1 MSLLIVIVLLL
12 IILAKI
18 VSFRNTS
25 ISTQKKFLIFTGI
38 IIVVVFS
45 IRNAE
50 VDIGSDLNNY
60 YRLYCRAIES
70 SSLVDFLKN
79 NPFEKGYLLLN
90 WILSRLI
97 KWPQFIL
104 LFQSA
109 FCISITFRFIYR
121 YSNNMFMSV
130 LGFMS
135 FGLMQFYLTGF
146 RQSIAI
152 AICLLAL
159 EMAEKR
165 KLLSFIVFSAL
176 AISIHQTSIVFI
188 IVYVLVRIPVNKLTV
203 LLDVSLI
210 LILSKVIPELIE
222 FGNEVFEK
230 SYAGVFTGN
239 LTGGLINILIAFLI
253 LFVMVI
259 QLKSRY
265 KHNIYLN
272 YNDVEKPYNNVLKI
286 TNKSAINYK
295 FMHILIIGI
304 GFYIMRYNA
313 LVLERISFYF
323 TPVMFILLPQV
334 IENGFTKESKK
345 ILQIIFILGMIFLI
359 YWRMKNM
366 SFIPFWL

>member
-1 MSLLIVIVLLL
+1 MGLLIVIILLL
-12 IILAKI
+12 IVFAKI
-18 VSFRNTS
+18 VLFQSNS
-25 ISTQKKFLIFTGI
+25 ISTQKKFLIFTAI
-38 IIVVVFS
+38 VIIVFFS

-60 YRLYCRAIES
+60 YRLYYRAIES
-70 SSLVDFLKN
+70 SSLIDFLNN

-104 LFQSA
+104 FFQSA
-109 FCISITFRFIYR
+109 FCIGITFRFIYKH
-121 YSNNMFMSV
+121 SNNMFMSV

-165 KLLSFIVFSAL
+165 KLLNFIILLAL
-176 AISIHQTSIVFI
+176 AISTHQTSIVFTV
-188 IVYVLVRIPVNKLTV
+188 VYVLVWIPVNKLTI

-222 FGNEVFEK
+222 FGNEIFEK
-230 SYAGVFTGN
+230 NYSGVFTGN
-239 LTGGLINILIAFLI
+239 LTGGLINILIALLI
-253 LFVMVI
+253 LFIMFL
-259 QLKSRY
+259 QLKPSY
-265 KHNIYLN
+265 KYNIYLN
-272 YNDVEKPYNNVLKI
+272 CNDEKKLYNNEFKI
-286 TNKSAINYK
+286 IDKSAINYK

-323 TPVMFILLPQV
+323 TPVMFILLPQA
-334 IENGFTKESKK
+334 IENGFTKDSKK
-345 ILQIIFILGMIFLI
+345 ILQTIFILGMIFLI
-359 YWRMKNM
+359 YWRMKNI

>member
-1 MSLLIVIVLLL
+1 MSLLIVIILLL
-12 IILAKI
+12 IIFAKT
-18 VSFRNTS
+18 VFCRNTS
-25 ISTQKKFLIFTGI
+25 RITQKKFLIFTGI
-38 IIVVVFS
+38 IIVTIFS

-50 VDIGSDLNNY
+50 IDIGSDLNNY

-70 SSLVDFLKN
+70 SSLVDFLNN
-79 NPFEKGYLLLN
+79 NPFEKGYLFLN

-104 LFQSA
+104 FFQSA
-109 FCISITFRFIYR
+109 FCIGITFRFIYR
-121 YSNNMFMSV
+121 YSNNMLMSV

-135 FGLMQFYLTGF
+135 LGLMQFYLTGF
-146 RQSIAI
+146 RQSMAI

-165 KLLSFIVFSAL
+165 KLLNFIIFLAL

-188 IVYVLVRIPVNKLTV
+188 IVYVLVRIPVSKLTV

-272 YNDVEKPYNNVLKI
+272 SNDVEKPYNVLKI

-334 IENGFTKESKK
+334 IENGFTKDSKK

-359 YWRMKNM
+359 YWRMKNI

>member
-70 SSLVDFLKN
+70 SSLVDFLNN

-121 YSNNMFMSV
+121 YSNNMFMSI

-165 KLLSFIVFSAL
+165 KLV
-176 AISIHQTSIVFI
+176 
-188 IVYVLVRIPVNKLTV
+188 
-203 LLDVSLI
+203 
-210 LILSKVIPELIE
+210 
-222 FGNEVFEK
+222 
-230 SYAGVFTGN
+230 
-239 LTGGLINILIAFLI
+239 
-253 LFVMVI
+253 
-259 QLKSRY
+259 
-265 KHNIYLN
+265 
-272 YNDVEKPYNNVLKI
+272 
-286 TNKSAINYK
+286 
-295 FMHILIIGI
+295 
-304 GFYIMRYNA
+304 
-313 LVLERISFYF
+313 
-323 TPVMFILLPQV
+323 
-334 IENGFTKESKK
+334 
-345 ILQIIFILGMIFLI
+345 
-359 YWRMKNM
+359 
-366 SFIPFWL
+366 